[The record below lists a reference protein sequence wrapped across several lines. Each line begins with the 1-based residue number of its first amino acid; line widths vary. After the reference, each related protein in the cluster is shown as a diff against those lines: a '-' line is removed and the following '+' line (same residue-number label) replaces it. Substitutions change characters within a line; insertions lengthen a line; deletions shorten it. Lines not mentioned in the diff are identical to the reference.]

1 MHPISEVLRP
11 VLGHPSWLVERGHG
25 SFITMEYGEP
35 LVEVREPRLM
45 PLFIEGAPAK
55 AIQRYVFVG
64 GEWHLW
70 VYCCEWSLLLENV
83 QLAHNESDDVTMHRA
98 LHMLN
103 GQILKGVDIEP
114 ADGRT
119 RFTFDLGCSLL
130 TYPAP
135 SGLYGDKPVEQWTL
149 HARSGPFL
157 AIREDGKYWIG
168 DRHQKPADKSWLP
181 IATPIRIHQ

>member
-1 MHPISEVLRP
+1 
-11 VLGHPSWLVERGHG
+11 
-25 SFITMEYGEP
+25 MEYGEP
-35 LVEVREPRLM
+35 LVEVRQPRLM